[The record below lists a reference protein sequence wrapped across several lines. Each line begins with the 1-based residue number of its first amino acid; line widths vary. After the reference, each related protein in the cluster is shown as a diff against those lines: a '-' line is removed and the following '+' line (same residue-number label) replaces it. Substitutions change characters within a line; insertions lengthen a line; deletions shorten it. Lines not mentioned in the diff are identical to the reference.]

1 MHSDFNGFLDNINF
15 YKISFKV
22 SIVKQ
27 RVITAILFGIVFI
40 GAMLLMNTIAFP
52 VFVSILSCIAVWEIE
67 KATALSNK
75 LIIISSIVFSAIVP
89 FLIHFGVNVPIAA
102 VGGLYVIFNLILML
116 VRFEE
121 TRFEQAVI
129 AIFSS
134 VCVPYSFS
142 LMIVFRDIH
151 KHFDGFTR
159 VEGIFMLIFVFFASW
174 MTDIFAYFVGSKLG
188 KHKLCPKI
196 SPKKTVEGLIGG
208 ILGAV
213 LLSVLLLFVFKKFFF
228 EADSEF
234 TYLEIALFAAILSGI
249 SVFGDLAA
257 STIKRNFGVKDF
269 GNLLPGHG
277 GIMDRFDSA
286 LFVMPVAYAVIS
298 LFNK

>member
-1 MHSDFNGFLDNINF
+1 
-15 YKISFKV
+15 
-22 SIVKQ
+22 
-27 RVITAILFGIVFI
+27 
-40 GAMLLMNTIAFP
+40 MNTIAFP
-52 VFVSILSCIAVWEIE
+52 VFVALLSCIAVWEIE
-67 KATALSNK
+67 KATGLSNK
-75 LIIISSIVFSAIVP
+75 LIVVSSLVFSAIIP
-89 FLIHFGVNVPIAA
+89 FLVHFDVNVPVAA
-102 VGGLYVIFNLILML
+102 VGGLYVIITLILML
-116 VRFEE
+116 VRFEQ

-142 LMIVFRDIH
+142 LMIVFRDID
-151 KHFDGFTR
+151 KHFDGFKR
-159 VEGIFMLIFVFFASW
+159 IEGIFLLIFVFFASW
-174 MTDIFAYFVGSKLG
+174 MTDAFAYFVGRKLG

-208 ILGAV
+208 ISGAV
-213 LLSVLLLFVFKKFFF
+213 LLSELLLFVFKKFFF
-228 EADSEF
+228 ESGSAF
-234 TYLEIALFAAILSGI
+234 TYVEVAIFAIILSGI

-298 LFNK
+298 LFNN